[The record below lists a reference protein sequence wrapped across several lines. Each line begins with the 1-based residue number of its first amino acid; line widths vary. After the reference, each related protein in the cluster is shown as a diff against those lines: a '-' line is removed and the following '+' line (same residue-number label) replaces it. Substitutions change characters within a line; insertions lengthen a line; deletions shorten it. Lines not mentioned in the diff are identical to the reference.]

1 MVMAYRLGSM
11 TYWLVSKMVQA
22 KYFALPN
29 ILSDEALVEEF
40 IQDQVTGP
48 NLTAAL
54 ERVLDQAATVQLQVA
69 FDVIHDALKGDLRV
83 QAAQPIIALAASR
96 QNG

>member
-1 MVMAYRLGSM
+1 M
-11 TYWLVSKMVQA
+11 
-22 KYFALPN
+22 
-29 ILSDEALVEEF
+29 
-40 IQDQVTGP
+40 TGP